1 MKINIEDS
9 IYPKQLKELKQP
21 PQVLYVKG
29 NIELLKTNR
38 NINNRNHRRSKE
50 WNRSI
55 FVSNIELNN
64 GINAQSNYPPSSV
77 RV

>member
-38 NINNRNHRRSKE
+38 NINNRN
-50 WNRSI
+50 
-55 FVSNIELNN
+55 
-64 GINAQSNYPPSSV
+64 
-77 RV
+77 